1 MPQFDIT
8 TYGSQIFWFTICF
21 ALLYFFVSKIILPR
35 ISKIIQ
41 EREAVIHFDTSSAQ
55 SLENKLCELQIKINN
70 LRQEANQG
78 YQSKI
83 EEITKKAAKEREI
96 IISELKEKIDELTKK
111 SRHELKVFIEK
122 SAAKNES
129 VIENMVHLV
138 KEKIFGKEL
147 AAEFPKNQK

>member
-8 TYGSQIFWFTICF
+8 TYGSQIFWFIIAF

-41 EREAVIHFDTSSAQ
+41 EREAVIHFDRASAQ
-55 SLENKLCELQIKINN
+55 SLENKLYDLQNKIND
-70 LRQEANQG
+70 LRKTANQT

-96 IISELKEKIDELTKK
+96 IIEELKEKIDELTKK
-111 SRHELKVFIEK
+111 SRHELKVFVKK
-122 SAAKNES
+122 SEIKNES
-129 VIENMVHLV
+129 IIENLTRLI
-138 KEKIFGKEL
+138 KGKIFGAEL
-147 AAEFPKNQK
+147 STELPKNQK